1 MVIILLLAAFTPLLI
16 GLSHYVGFDE
26 TGGLGH
32 AAVHV
37 IVAYGVAVVCSA
49 VMLGVLAV
57 LGRGM
62 SAHEIGGKIALQ
74 SGPAALGALLA
85 QAHFGSG
92 TDKERRRREASYGGH
107 LIFMMIGALY
117 VALTVASTDL
127 TVTVDRIL
135 PVTSGYL
142 ATFSIHNNG
151 GETAAEVIVEGVL
164 ISAGPCRACSSR
176 TRSMSSEEIGGVQAF
191 RPAVLC
197 DFFRE
202 GLRRTLPHRSAR
214 LAAADPGSA
223 SELRNAAP
231 NISHTVTKSAARM
244 GPRIKPI
251 TPNSRRPPS
260 VEKKISSSCICVSR
274 PTSSGRSRLSTLPMT
289 SAQNP
294 ASAIPRH
301 TSPDV
306 MRTIAAGIQMRAP
319 PMPGI
324 MDNAV
329 ITVPQKIAP
338 SIPTA
343 QKASPPSSP

>member
-117 VALTVASTDL
+117 VALTVASTEEM
-127 TVTVDRIL
+127 VQIAYKMSDRHAL
-135 PVTSGYL
+135 VAASLSL
-142 ATFSIHNNG
+142 AWLHVFVYGVGFKDHP
-151 GETAAEVIVEGVL
+151 AAEGRSVL
-164 ISAGPCRACSSR
+164 S
-176 TRSMSSEEIGGVQAF
+176 T
-191 RPAVLC
+191 
-197 DFFRE
+197 FFRLTIVGYALALAASAFLLWTFGRFE
-202 GLRRTLPHRSAR
+202 NLSPGPIAHATVVLAVPASLGAALAR
-214 LAAADPGSA
+214 L
-223 SELRNAAP
+223 
-231 NISHTVTKSAARM
+231 
-244 GPRIKPI
+244 
-251 TPNSRRPPS
+251 
-260 VEKKISSSCICVSR
+260 
-274 PTSSGRSRLSTLPMT
+274 TLD
-289 SAQNP
+289 AE
-294 ASAIPRH
+294 
-301 TSPDV
+301 
-306 MRTIAAGIQMRAP
+306 
-319 PMPGI
+319 
-324 MDNAV
+324 
-329 ITVPQKIAP
+329 
-338 SIPTA
+338 
-343 QKASPPSSP
+343 